1 MSRYYPRRH
10 RKYAPGT
17 HRRAFFIIVGS
28 LLLYKLWIDRT
39 GLLRYEHIAV
49 TLVLMTLFIVV
60 IAFTFRVSSKIKKRM
75 RLNNPNMTI
84 VDNMTGLEFEKY
96 VAKLLGSQGY
106 KHVRL
111 TERFDLGVDI
121 IADKNGTRWG
131 IQVKRHSGLV
141 KAIAVRQVV
150 TALRKY
156 KCDRALVITNSIFSN
171 VAKELASTNDCVLV
185 DRTQLSKWVASYKH
199 RALERENV

>member
-1 MSRYYPRRH
+1 MSRYYH
-10 RKYAPGT
+10 RYHKKYSPGT
-17 HRRAFFIIVGS
+17 QRRALFIIVGS
-28 LLLYKLWIDRT
+28 LLLYKLWIDRM
-39 GLLRYEHIAV
+39 GLLRYEHISV
-49 TLVLMTLFIVV
+49 TLVLITLFIVV
-60 IAFTFRVSSKIKKRM
+60 IAFTFRVHSRVKRWM

-96 VAKLLGSQGY
+96 IAKLLESQGY

-121 IADKNGTRWG
+121 IADKDGTRWG

-156 KCDRALVITNSIFSN
+156 KCDRALVVTNSTFSN
-171 VAKELASTNDCVLV
+171 VARELAGTNDCILV
-185 DRTQLSKWVASYKH
+185 DRNQLSKWVAFYK
-199 RALERENV
+199 